1 LIQAK
6 VRIYLLPLSCTKWAV
21 AVILVRSHQ
30 MGQTQILPW
39 QQICAYRPTTAL
51 FYLLLAPL
59 EIRAESL
66 QLSEVI
72 SNGAGTKTPLK
83 TLK

>member
-1 LIQAK
+1 
-6 VRIYLLPLSCTKWAV
+6 
-21 AVILVRSHQ
+21 

-59 EIRAESL
+59 EIRALLAPLEIRAESL

-72 SNGAGTKTPLK
+72 SNRAGTKTPLK